1 MDNNPLTLQASKVR
15 AQTLSVRGQLIVP
28 AWRATC
34 ILCPAVIVT
43 LSCVGGCNS
52 AVVSQ
57 LSWLTLSGSAIL
69 LWSPSFSSTE
79 SYFFEG
85 LF

>member
-1 MDNNPLTLQASKVR
+1 MDNNPLTLQASKAR

-43 LSCVGGCNS
+43 LLCRGVQFCCGLPAVMADLVGQCNS

-57 LSWLTLSGSAIL
+57 LQ
-69 LWSPSFSSTE
+69 F
-79 SYFFEG
+79 Y
-85 LF
+85 